1 MRTLITTVA
10 TLALT
15 AAAQAQEESQM
26 SMDDVP
32 AAVMEAAQAESEAMN
47 VTLEGVQMDD
57 DQGTDTFELSGT
69 MENGMMFEV
78 DVLEDGTVEEIE
90 EEIEMAAVPEAVAA
104 ALDENLPG
112 FEPSF
117 VERSTRPMEDG
128 RVVFEFEGQ
137 HEGGEVDVEI
147 DEDGSNYMVNED
159 AAG

>member
-137 HEGGEVDVEI
+137 HEGGEIDVEI